1 MSQTVQ
7 GKNDWIKNN
16 YDKLILLVLLLGL
29 LVSCVMLVGR
39 ILAGKGEIQRA
50 LSRVGW
56 KGSPVELKD
65 TAGFDQTLEAARQAA
80 TEPLKLP
87 EHVAVSSIR
96 VSCVKC
102 GRPIRYEA
110 AECPFCLTSQPEM
123 FDADKVDTDGDGIP
137 DKMEL
142 ALGLDPQNTADAE
155 GDLDGDG
162 FTNLEEINAGTDPR
176 DRAAFP
182 DPVVKLRVAGIKP
195 VPFHLRFVSVSQFD
209 DGLRFQLNLQSLE
222 RTYFQRLGDTVM
234 GYKIEA
240 YNPDA
245 QGGEVLT
252 LVRQSDNRSV
262 HLVKGRPVT
271 EQELLILFVSLLDRQ
286 PIKPPKRLN
295 DTLTYAGKEYKV
307 IDIKRDSVVIQNEQ
321 TQETVTVPTMSI
333 TERRGGPAAQAQPA
347 GPASAFADFP

>member
-29 LVSCVMLVGR
+29 LVSCVLLVGR
-39 ILAGKGEIQRA
+39 ILAAKGDVQRA

-56 KGSPVELKD
+56 KGMPVELKD
-65 TAGFDQTLEAARQAA
+65 TAGFDQTLAEARQAA
-80 TEPLKLP
+80 TAPLTLP
-87 EHVAVSSIR
+87 DHVAVSDIR

-110 AECPFCLTSQPEM
+110 LECPFCLSAQPEI
-123 FDADKVDTDGDGIP
+123 FDAEKLDTDGDGIP
-137 DKMEL
+137 DKLEL
-142 ALGLDPQNTADAE
+142 SLGLDPQNVADAE

-176 DRAAFP
+176 ERASFP
-182 DPVVKLRVAGIKP
+182 DPVVKLRVAGIRP

-209 DGLRFQLNLQSLE
+209 DGARFQLNLQSLE
-222 RTYFQRLGDTVM
+222 RTYFQRLGDVVM
-234 GYKIEA
+234 GYKIES
-240 YNPDA
+240 YDPDA

-252 LVRQSDNRSV
+252 LVRQSDNRAV
-262 HLVKGRPVT
+262 RLVKGRPVT

-295 DTLTYAGKEYKV
+295 DTLSFAGKEYKI
-307 IDIKRDSVVIQNEQ
+307 IDIHRDSVVIQNVQ
-321 TQETVTVPTMSI
+321 TQETVTVPTMTN
-333 TERRGGPAAQAQPA
+333 TERRGGAQAQAQSA
-347 GPASAFADFP
+347 GPASVFADFP